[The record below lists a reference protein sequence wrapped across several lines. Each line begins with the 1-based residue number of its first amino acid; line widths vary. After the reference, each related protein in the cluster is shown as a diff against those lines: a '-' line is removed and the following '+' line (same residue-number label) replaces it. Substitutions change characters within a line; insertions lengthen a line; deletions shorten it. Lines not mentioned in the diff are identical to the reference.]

1 VKTRLRP
8 VSLVLAVL
16 VLAGAMLG
24 LAACGGA
31 PENVDPTTVLN
42 AASVKMKEING
53 FHFVYQVHKPESS
66 PMREGAEILKIE
78 GDINTDGN
86 MQATIQLL
94 GGGVLINVDF
104 VAVGDTHY
112 IRYPLTTKWQ
122 AIPAAE
128 SPVGTVNL
136 SSGTIRILDQ
146 IYDTTYQGS
155 DKKGGAKTYHIKG
168 TVAAVDVE
176 AIAGSTNT
184 DQPFP
189 TELWVGTTDNLLYE
203 VDIFGA
209 ATPDETDGYW
219 RSIVLSNQDEAVEI
233 KAPQ

>member
-1 VKTRLRP
+1 
-8 VSLVLAVL
+8 
-16 VLAGAMLG
+16 MLG
-24 LAACGGA
+24 LSACGSA

-42 AASVKMKEING
+42 AASVKMKQIVG
-53 FHFVYQVHKPESS
+53 FHFIYEVHKPESS
-66 PMREGAEILKIE
+66 PMHEAAEILKIE
-78 GDINTDGN
+78 GDINADGD

-104 VAVGDTHY
+104 IAVGDTHY
-112 IRYPLTTKWQ
+112 ILYPLTTKWQ

-136 SSGTIRILDQ
+136 STGTIRILDQ
-146 IYDTTYQGS
+146 IYDTGYQGS
-155 DKKGGAKTYHIKG
+155 EKKGGAKTYHIKG

-184 DQPFP
+184 DQAFP
-189 TELWVGTTDNLLYE
+189 TDIWVGTEDTLLYE
-203 VDIFGA
+203 VDIIGA
-209 ATPDETDGYW
+209 ATPNETEGYW
-219 RSIVLSNQDEAVEI
+219 RSIVLSNLDEAVEI